1 MNLKLQVLKNSY
13 LTILVIFFLV
23 ILASAYEINGSS
35 PKRIISLSPSITEI
49 LFEIGSGNQVIAV
62 DNLSNYP
69 NEAPISD
76 ISAYD
81 PNVEA
86 ISLLNP
92 DLVILSY
99 NIKNLKTALKKI
111 GIETIYLPAPLNF
124 EDILDQID
132 YLGLQT
138 GNEDK
143 AKKLISKMK
152 NRMKTLQKLREN
164 ETATK
169 IYHEIDP
176 NYYSPSKFSFIG
188 DIYQKLNYK
197 NVADKADISNLGYPK
212 LSPELIISE
221 NPDLIVLP
229 GKDNKYV
236 EKVKLR
242 PGWSYIEAVKKNNF
256 LLTNNDIASRWGPR
270 ILNFASI
277 LVEYSKK

>member
-13 LTILVIFFLV
+13 LTILVIFLLV
-23 ILASAYEINGSS
+23 ILASAHEINGSS

-86 ISLLNP
+86 ISLFNP

-99 NIKNLKTALKKI
+99 NIKNLKAALKKI

-164 ETATK
+164 EKATK

-242 PGWSYIEAVKKNNF
+242 PGWGYIEAVKKNNF

>member
-13 LTILVIFFLV
+13 LTILVIFLLV
-23 ILASAYEINGSS
+23 ILASAHEINGSS

-69 NEAPISD
+69 NEAPITD

-99 NIKNLKTALKKI
+99 NIKNLKTALK
-111 GIETIYLPAPLNF
+111 
-124 EDILDQID
+124 
-132 YLGLQT
+132 
-138 GNEDK
+138 
-143 AKKLISKMK
+143 
-152 NRMKTLQKLREN
+152 
-164 ETATK
+164 
-169 IYHEIDP
+169 IYHQIDP

-242 PGWSYIEAVKKNNF
+242 PGWGYIEAVKKNNF

>member
-13 LTILVIFFLV
+13 LTILVIFLLV
-23 ILASAYEINGSS
+23 ILASAHEMNGSS

-69 NEAPISD
+69 NEAPITD

-81 PNVEA
+81 PNIEA

-99 NIKNLKTALKKI
+99 NIKNLKAALKKI

-164 ETATK
+164 EKATK

-242 PGWSYIEAVKKNNF
+242 PGWGYIEAVKKNNF

>member
-13 LTILVIFFLV
+13 LTILVIFLLA
-23 ILASAYEINGSS
+23 ILASAHEINGSS

-69 NEAPISD
+69 NEAPITD

-99 NIKNLKTALKKI
+99 NIKNLKATLKKI

-164 ETATK
+164 EKATK

>member
-23 ILASAYEINGSS
+23 ILASANEINGSS

-69 NEAPISD
+69 NEAPITD

-99 NIKNLKTALKKI
+99 NIKNLKAALKKI

-164 ETATK
+164 EKATK

-270 ILNFASI
+270 IINFASI

>member
-23 ILASAYEINGSS
+23 ILASANEINGNS

>member
-13 LTILVIFFLV
+13 LTILVIFLLV
-23 ILASAYEINGSS
+23 ILASAHEINGSS

-69 NEAPISD
+69 NEAPITD

-99 NIKNLKTALKKI
+99 NIKNLKAALKKI

-229 GKDNKYV
+229 GKDNKYA

>member
-13 LTILVIFFLV
+13 LTILVIFLLV
-23 ILASAYEINGSS
+23 ILASANEINGSS

-69 NEAPISD
+69 NEAPITD

-99 NIKNLKTALKKI
+99 NIKNLKAALKKI

-164 ETATK
+164 EKATK

-242 PGWSYIEAVKKNNF
+242 PGWGYIEAVKKNNF

>member
-99 NIKNLKTALKKI
+99 NIKNLKTALKKM

-164 ETATK
+164 EKATK

-242 PGWSYIEAVKKNNF
+242 PGWGYIEAVKKNNF

>member
-23 ILASAYEINGSS
+23 ILASANEINGNS

-164 ETATK
+164 ETAIK

-197 NVADKADISNLGYPK
+197 NVANKADISNLGYPK

>member
-13 LTILVIFFLV
+13 LTMLVIFLLV
-23 ILASAYEINGSS
+23 ILASAHEINGSS

-49 LFEIGSGNQVIAV
+49 LFEIGSGNKVIAV

-69 NEAPISD
+69 NEAPITD

-99 NIKNLKTALKKI
+99 NIKNLKAALKKI

-164 ETATK
+164 EKATK

-242 PGWSYIEAVKKNNF
+242 PGWGYIEAVKKNNF

>member
-13 LTILVIFFLV
+13 LTILVIFLLV
-23 ILASAYEINGSS
+23 ILASAHEINGSS

-69 NEAPISD
+69 NEAPITD

-99 NIKNLKTALKKI
+99 NIKNLKAALNKI

-164 ETATK
+164 EKATK

-242 PGWSYIEAVKKNNF
+242 PGWGYIEAVKKNNF

>member
-23 ILASAYEINGSS
+23 ILASANEINGSS

-138 GNEDK
+138 GNEVK

-197 NVADKADISNLGYPK
+197 NVANKADINNLGYPK

-242 PGWSYIEAVKKNNF
+242 PGWGYIEAVKKNNF

>member
-13 LTILVIFFLV
+13 LTILVIFLLV
-23 ILASAYEINGSS
+23 ILASAHEINGSS

-99 NIKNLKTALKKI
+99 NIKNLNTALKKI

-164 ETATK
+164 EKATK

-242 PGWSYIEAVKKNNF
+242 PGWGYIEAVKKNNF

>member
-13 LTILVIFFLV
+13 LTILVIFLLV
-23 ILASAYEINGSS
+23 ILASAHEINGSS

-69 NEAPISD
+69 NEAPITD

-164 ETATK
+164 EKATK

-242 PGWSYIEAVKKNNF
+242 PGWGYIEAVKKNNF

>member
-23 ILASAYEINGSS
+23 ILASAHEINGSS

-69 NEAPISD
+69 NEAPITD

-99 NIKNLKTALKKI
+99 NIKNLKVALKKI

-236 EKVKLR
+236 EKIKLR
-242 PGWSYIEAVKKNNF
+242 PGWGYIEAVKKNNF

>member
-1 MNLKLQVLKNSY
+1 MNLKLKVLKNSY
-13 LTILVIFFLV
+13 LTILVIFLLV
-23 ILASAYEINGSS
+23 ILASAHEINGSS

-69 NEAPISD
+69 NEAPITD

-99 NIKNLKTALKKI
+99 NIKNLKAALKKI

-164 ETATK
+164 EKATK

-242 PGWSYIEAVKKNNF
+242 PGWGYIEAVKKNNF

>member
-23 ILASAYEINGSS
+23 ILASANEINGSS

-69 NEAPISD
+69 NGAPISD

-99 NIKNLKTALKKI
+99 NIKNLKVALKKI

-124 EDILDQID
+124 EEILDQID
-132 YLGLQT
+132 YLGQQT

-221 NPDLIVLP
+221 NPDLIILP

-270 ILNFASI
+270 IINFASI

>member
-13 LTILVIFFLV
+13 LTILVIFLLV
-23 ILASAYEINGSS
+23 ILASAHEMNGSS

-69 NEAPISD
+69 NEAPITD

-99 NIKNLKTALKKI
+99 NIKNLKAALKKI

-164 ETATK
+164 EKATK
-169 IYHEIDP
+169 IYHEIDQ

-242 PGWSYIEAVKKNNF
+242 PGWGYIEAVKKNNF

>member
-1 MNLKLQVLKNSY
+1 MNLKLKVLKYSY
-13 LTILVIFFLV
+13 LKILAILFLV
-23 ILASAYEINGSS
+23 MLASALEVNGIN

-62 DNLSNYP
+62 DNFSNYP
-69 NEAPISD
+69 NETPISD

-132 YLGLQT
+132 YLGQKT

-152 NRMKTLQKLREN
+152 SKMKTLQKLREN
-164 ETATK
+164 EPATK
-169 IYHEIDP
+169 IYHELDP

-197 NVADKADISNLGYPK
+197 NVANKADITNLGYPK

-221 NPDLIVLP
+221 NPDLIILP

-236 EKVKLR
+236 ENVKSR
-242 PGWSYIEAVKKNNF
+242 PGWNYIKAVKKNNF

>member
-23 ILASAYEINGSS
+23 ILASANEINGSS

-69 NEAPISD
+69 NGAPISD

-99 NIKNLKTALKKI
+99 NIKNLKAALKKI

-164 ETATK
+164 EKATK

-242 PGWSYIEAVKKNNF
+242 PGWGYIEAVKKNNF

>member
-13 LTILVIFFLV
+13 FTILVIFFLV

-49 LFEIGSGNQVIAV
+49 LFEIGSGNKVIAV

-69 NEAPISD
+69 NEAPITD

-99 NIKNLKTALKKI
+99 NIKNLKAALKKI

-164 ETATK
+164 EKATK

-242 PGWSYIEAVKKNNF
+242 PGWGYIEAVKKNNF

>member
-13 LTILVIFFLV
+13 LTILVIFLLV
-23 ILASAYEINGSS
+23 ILASAHEINGSS

-69 NEAPISD
+69 NEAPITD

-99 NIKNLKTALKKI
+99 NIKNLKAALKKI

>member
-13 LTILVIFFLV
+13 LTILVIFLLV
-23 ILASAYEINGSS
+23 ILASAHEINGSS

-69 NEAPISD
+69 NEAPITD

-99 NIKNLKTALKKI
+99 NIKNLKAALKKI

-221 NPDLIVLP
+221 NPDLIILP

-242 PGWSYIEAVKKNNF
+242 PGWGYIEAVKKNNF

>member
-23 ILASAYEINGSS
+23 ILASAHEINGSS

-69 NEAPISD
+69 NEAPITD

-99 NIKNLKTALKKI
+99 NIKNLKVALKKI

-164 ETATK
+164 EKATK

>member
-1 MNLKLQVLKNSY
+1 MNLNLQVLKNSY
-13 LTILVIFFLV
+13 LTILVIFLLV
-23 ILASAYEINGSS
+23 ILASAHEINGSS

-69 NEAPISD
+69 NEAPITD

-99 NIKNLKTALKKI
+99 NIKNLKAALKKI

-242 PGWSYIEAVKKNNF
+242 PGWGYIEAVKKNNF

>member
-13 LTILVIFFLV
+13 LTILVIFLLV
-23 ILASAYEINGSS
+23 ILASAHEINGSS

-92 DLVILSY
+92 DLLILSY
-99 NIKNLKTALKKI
+99 NIKNLKAALRKI

-164 ETATK
+164 EKATK

-242 PGWSYIEAVKKNNF
+242 PGWGYIEAVKKNNF

>member
-13 LTILVIFFLV
+13 LTILVIFLLV
-23 ILASAYEINGSS
+23 ILASAHEINGRS

-69 NEAPISD
+69 NEAPITD

-81 PNVEA
+81 PNIEA

-99 NIKNLKTALKKI
+99 NIKNLKAALKKI

-164 ETATK
+164 EKATK

-242 PGWSYIEAVKKNNF
+242 PGWGYIEAVKKNNF

>member
-13 LTILVIFFLV
+13 LTILVIFLLV
-23 ILASAYEINGSS
+23 ILASAHEINGSS

-99 NIKNLKTALKKI
+99 NIKNLKAALKKI

-152 NRMKTLQKLREN
+152 NRMKILQKLREN
-164 ETATK
+164 EKATK

-242 PGWSYIEAVKKNNF
+242 PGWGYIEAVKKNNF

>member
-23 ILASAYEINGSS
+23 ILASAHEINGSS

-69 NEAPISD
+69 NEAPITD

-99 NIKNLKTALKKI
+99 NIKNLKTALKKM

-164 ETATK
+164 EKATK

>member
-13 LTILVIFFLV
+13 LTILVIFLLV
-23 ILASAYEINGSS
+23 ILASAHEINGSS

-69 NEAPISD
+69 NEAPITD

-99 NIKNLKTALKKI
+99 NIKNLKAALKKI

-164 ETATK
+164 EKATK

-236 EKVKLR
+236 EKIKLR

-256 LLTNNDIASRWGPR
+256 LLINNDIASRWGPR

>member
-13 LTILVIFFLV
+13 LTILVIFLLV
-23 ILASAYEINGSS
+23 ILASAHEINGSS

-164 ETATK
+164 EKATK

-242 PGWSYIEAVKKNNF
+242 PGWGYIEAVKKNNF

>member
-13 LTILVIFFLV
+13 LTILVIFLLV
-23 ILASAYEINGSS
+23 ILASAHEINGSS

-69 NEAPISD
+69 NEAPITD

-99 NIKNLKTALKKI
+99 NIKNLKAALKKI

-143 AKKLISKMK
+143 AKKLVSKMK
-152 NRMKTLQKLREN
+152 SRMKTLQKLREN

-197 NVADKADISNLGYPK
+197 NVANKADISNLGYPK

-242 PGWSYIEAVKKNNF
+242 PGWGYIEAVKKNNF

-270 ILNFASI
+270 IINFASI

>member
-13 LTILVIFFLV
+13 LTILVIFLLV
-23 ILASAYEINGSS
+23 ILASAHEINGSS

-49 LFEIGSGNQVIAV
+49 LFEIGSGNKVIAV

-69 NEAPISD
+69 NEAPITD

-99 NIKNLKTALKKI
+99 NIKNLKAALKKI

-164 ETATK
+164 EKATK

>member
-13 LTILVIFFLV
+13 LTILVIFLLV
-23 ILASAYEINGSS
+23 ILASAHEINGSS

-69 NEAPISD
+69 NEAPISN

-242 PGWSYIEAVKKNNF
+242 PGWGYIEAVKKNNF

-270 ILNFASI
+270 IINFASI

>member
-1 MNLKLQVLKNSY
+1 MNLKSHILKNSY
-13 LTILVIFFLV
+13 LTILVILFLV
-23 ILASAYEINGSS
+23 ILVSAPKINGSS

-99 NIKNLKTALKKI
+99 NIKNLNTALKKI

-124 EDILDQID
+124 EEILNQID

-197 NVADKADISNLGYPK
+197 NVANKADISNLGYPK

-236 EKVKLR
+236 EKVKSR
-242 PGWSYIEAVKKNNF
+242 PGWNYIKAVKNDDF
-256 LLTNNDIASRWGPR
+256 LLTNSDIASRWGPR

-277 LVEYSKK
+277 LIEYSLK

>member
-23 ILASAYEINGSS
+23 ILASANEINGSS

-69 NEAPISD
+69 NEAPISN

-99 NIKNLKTALKKI
+99 NIKNLKAALKKI

-164 ETATK
+164 ETAIK

>member
-13 LTILVIFFLV
+13 LTILVIFLLV
-23 ILASAYEINGSS
+23 ILASAHEINGSS

-76 ISAYD
+76 ISAYY

-99 NIKNLKTALKKI
+99 NIKNLKATLKKI

-242 PGWSYIEAVKKNNF
+242 PGWGYIEAVKKNNF

>member
-13 LTILVIFFLV
+13 LTILVIFLLV
-23 ILASAYEINGSS
+23 ILASAHEINGSS

-69 NEAPISD
+69 NEAPITD

-99 NIKNLKTALKKI
+99 NIKNLKAALKKI

-164 ETATK
+164 EKATK

-188 DIYQKLNYK
+188 DIYQRLNYK

-242 PGWSYIEAVKKNNF
+242 PGWGYIEAVKKNNF

>member
-69 NEAPISD
+69 NEAPITD

-99 NIKNLKTALKKI
+99 NIKNLKAALKKI

-242 PGWSYIEAVKKNNF
+242 PGWGYIEAVKKNNF